1 MCCKGRL
8 RAVGAGLASGLGE
21 AIVGQQTY
29 SVTGMTCASCV
40 RHVEKAL
47 MGSTGVTSAAVNL
60 ATATVTVDGTATF
73 EALALQV
80 EDAGYTLS
88 RVEQEMP
95 PGEDLT
101 PALRRMVL
109 ALALTAP
116 MLVQMIPG
124 LGWQLPGWLQALLAT
139 PVVFGAGFEFFRRA
153 SRQAQHGQASM
164 DTLIALG
171 SGIAWAFA
179 VAEWWRG
186 AHHLSFETAA
196 ALVAFLL
203 TGKYLEARAK
213 GRATDALKALLS
225 LAPPTAWRVEA
236 DGSLAEVPVAALH
249 PGDSVRVLP
258 GQAVPADGQVASG
271 QVEVDESMLTG
282 EPLPVPKGPGD
293 ALIAGTVVYGSSVE
307 MTILAVGADTQLAHM
322 AVLVAQAQ
330 GSKAPVQDLADRIS
344 AVFVPVIL
352 ALALATFLGWWWVG
366 GGLSQAWRPAVTLL
380 VIACP
385 CALGLAT
392 PVAVMV
398 GLGAAAR
405 QGVLVRDAAA
415 LEAFG
420 QATDLVFDKTGTLT
434 EGRPQLQRVLPV
446 GTMTEVECLAIAAS
460 LERDSEH
467 PIARG
472 MRAAYQG
479 KVAPVHGFRSF
490 PGGGISGDVEGMT
503 WRLGNQSFLGL
514 DFPAPEEDGT
524 TIGMANQEGLQVVF
538 VLGDQ
543 LRAEAAKVVDCLKQ
557 QGLKLHLLTGDRE
570 APARTMGAAA
580 GIAEIT
586 AGVRPEGK
594 LEYVKALQQHGAV
607 VGFVGDGVNDAPAL
621 AQADCGISMGS
632 GVGGQ
637 GTGAAMA
644 AAPLV
649 LMRTGLEPILAARK
663 LALRTH
669 QVIRQNLAW
678 AFGYNLLLVPLAA
691 FGQLER
697 FGGPMLA
704 GVAMGLSSLTVVL
717 NALRLRR

>member
-1 MCCKGRL
+1 
-8 RAVGAGLASGLGE
+8 VS
-21 AIVGQQTY
+21 QQTY
-29 SVTGMTCASCV
+29 TVTGMTCASCV

-47 MGSTGVTSAAVNL
+47 ATTPGVTGAAVNL

-80 EDAGYTLS
+80 EDAGYGLG
-88 RVEQEMP
+88 RVEPETP
-95 PGEDLT
+95 PGEDLN
-101 PALRRMVL
+101 PARQRMLL
-109 ALALTAP
+109 ALVLTAP
-116 MLVQMIPG
+116 MLATMIPG
-124 LGWQLPGWLQALLAT
+124 LGWQLPGWAQALLAT
-139 PVVFGAGFEFFRRA
+139 PVVFGAGLGFFQRA
-153 SRQAQHGQASM
+153 GRQARHAQASM

-171 SGIAWAFA
+171 SGVAWAFA
-179 VAEWWRG
+179 MGEWWHG
-186 AHHLSFETAA
+186 AHHLSFETAS

-213 GRATDALKALLS
+213 SRATDALKALLS
-225 LAPPTAWRVEA
+225 LAPPTALRIQA
-236 DGSLAEVPVAALH
+236 DGSVLEVPVSELL
-249 PGDSVRVLP
+249 PGNRARVLP
-258 GQAVPADGQVASG
+258 GQAVPADGRVLSG
-271 QVEVDESMLTG
+271 QAEVDESMLTG

-293 ALIAGTVVYGSSVE
+293 DLVAGIVVHGSALE
-307 MTILAVGADTQLAHM
+307 MEILAVGADTQLAHM
-322 AVLVAQAQ
+322 AAMVAQAQ
-330 GSKAPVQDLADRIS
+330 GSKAPAQDLADRIS

-352 ALALATFLGWWWVG
+352 VLAVATFVGWWWFG

-405 QGVLVRDAAA
+405 KGVLVRDAAA
-415 LEAFG
+415 LEALG

-434 EGRPQLQRVLPV
+434 EGRPRLRRIIPCGPRVEADL
-446 GTMTEVECLAIAAS
+446 LAVAAS

-472 MRAAYQG
+472 IRAAYDGVDRVVQE
-479 KVAPVHGFRSF
+479 FRAQ
-490 PGGGISGDVEGMT
+490 PGGGITGTVDGFP
-503 WRLGNQSFLGL
+503 WRLGSEAFLGHSFPPL
-514 DFPAPEEDGT
+514 DEDGT
-524 TIGMANQEGLQVVF
+524 AVGLADETALRAVF
-538 VLGDQ
+538 ILGDQ
-543 LRAEAAKVVDCLKQ
+543 LRGEAKSVVADLQ
-557 QGLKLHLLTGDRE
+557 RQGLRLHLLTGDKA
-570 APARTMGAAA
+570 APARAMAEAV
-580 GIAEIT
+580 GIREVIS
-586 AGVRPEGK
+586 GVRPEGK
-594 LEYVKALQQHGAV
+594 LAHLKALQERGAV
-607 VGFVGDGVNDAPAL
+607 ICFVGDGVNDAPAL
-621 AQADCGISMGS
+621 AQADCGIAMGS
-632 GVGGQ
+632 GAGEQ

-649 LMRTGLEPILAARK
+649 LLRPGLDPILAARR

-669 QVIRQNLAW
+669 RVIRQNLGW
-678 AFGYNLLLVPLAA
+678 AFGYNLVLVPLAA